1 MDHELRTDIAS
12 DPSIKYLSL
21 SSDANRTEDG
31 TDDSDHEIMSNLLTS
46 LDAEGGC
53 SGPVSN
59 MLHEMGI
66 IPPRLGA
73 HGEEWD
79 VVNGAAHDLI
89 NN

>member
-21 SSDANRTEDG
+21 SSDTNPRDG
-31 TDDSDHEIMSNLLTS
+31 GTGDSDHEIISNLVSS
-46 LDAEGGC
+46 LGGEGGC

-59 MLHEMGI
+59 VLHEMGI